1 MAAAAAALNPALQNR
16 AQPGAG
22 EYKTYFGDLHNHN
35 AVGYAQG
42 SLERTFEI
50 ARNHL
55 DFFAFTP
62 HGHWH
67 DIGHYENNIEAS
79 LSKVSLTQSFRELAE
94 SGETMFTG
102 DFPRESALVHRLVFA
117 ENYQTTYSVADQDRG
132 EQVSWYYLRVV
143 EANGQIAWSSPIWV
157 EARRR
162 P

>member
-22 EYKTYFGDLHNHN
+22 DYKTYFGDLHNHN

-67 DIGHYENNIEAS
+67 DIGHYENKIEERLHLRPRFRSPRAS
-79 LSKVSLTQSFRELAE
+79 KNSPNRERRFSLEIFPE
-94 SGETMFTG
+94 S
-102 DFPRESALVHRLVFA
+102 PPWS
-117 ENYQTTYSVADQDRG
+117 
-132 EQVSWYYLRVV
+132 
-143 EANGQIAWSSPIWV
+143 IAWFSPKTT
-157 EARRR
+157 RR
-162 P
+162 PTA